1 MYIRVISYIPPS
13 SPVLPRPPPPPP
25 PFPFPPRSTNHACH
39 TLYYTVSA
47 SWTKVL
53 LLFGTTYALS
63 WLFWACMWYSYNQ
76 LDKFYHNRHV
86 NITGNGSV
94 VVSGTCV
101 DKLEKFN
108 SAMEFAIETSSTIG
122 YGNIYVDPTCH
133 IGVLF
138 LIFQELLA
146 RLIDCFWI
154 GLVFLKLAR
163 PEKRMNTMRFSKRSA
178 ISVLD
183 GEQRLMFR
191 IGDLN
196 PGLNWASTE
205 LKLYMFY
212 DGMTKEGVHS
222 SFRQVRLDLDV
233 DSVLFVLPLVVSH
246 IITDD
251 SPLWGM
257 TQKEMATK
265 KVEFIL
271 VFEGVVEATGNT
283 LHARTSYVNKE
294 IRWGQ
299 FFAEVNFRD
308 EKGEA
313 RVDWTLFDETIP
325 CATFNVSERVCL
337 SSMHPRVVL
346 LI

>member
-1 MYIRVISYIPPS
+1 M
-13 SPVLPRPPPPPP
+13 
-25 PFPFPPRSTNHACH
+25 
-39 TLYYTVSA
+39 
-47 SWTKVL
+47 
-53 LLFGTTYALS
+53 
-63 WLFWACMWYSYNQ
+63 
-76 LDKFYHNRHV
+76 
-86 NITGNGSV
+86 
-94 VVSGTCV
+94 
-101 DKLEKFN
+101 
-108 SAMEFAIETSSTIG
+108 
-122 YGNIYVDPTCH
+122 
-133 IGVLF
+133 
-138 LIFQELLA
+138 
-146 RLIDCFWI
+146 
-154 GLVFLKLAR
+154 
-163 PEKRMNTMRFSKRSA
+163 
-178 ISVLD
+178 
-183 GEQRLMFR
+183 
-191 IGDLN
+191 
-196 PGLNWASTE
+196 
-205 LKLYMFY
+205 
-212 DGMTKEGVHS
+212 
-222 SFRQVRLDLDV
+222 
-233 DSVLFVLPLVVSH
+233 SH